1 MTIFLF
7 FLIISQSIFSYFLFT
22 KIKQLQ
28 KEKEVEP
35 NSSDIVLPKLKE
47 MPTIEN
53 IDTDSKLLQDIIESA
68 KLEGWIPNIK
78 EEGGGL
84 GRTWRIEIQNPSNTL
99 TIRTVLRIYDDK
111 WDKEEPIHVGYFN
124 VGGISYDCEYNTV
137 QRYLVIQYLWS
148 LIVEQNEK
156 EYQATWNSYL
166 QEKEK
171 VENCLTALKRDKQLK
186 KLFEQNLEDS
196 K

>member
-7 FLIISQSIFSYFLFT
+7 FLIISQSIFPYFLFT
-22 KIKQLQ
+22 EIRQLQ

-35 NSSDIVLPKLKE
+35 NSGDIVLPKLKE

-68 KLEGWIPNIK
+68 KMEGWIPNIQ
-78 EEGGGL
+78 EEGGGF
-84 GRTWRIEIQNPSNTL
+84 GRSWRIEIQNPSNTL
-99 TIRTVLRIYDDK
+99 TIRTVLRIYGDK
-111 WDKEEPIHVGYFN
+111 WEEPIHVGYFN
-124 VGGISYDCEYNTV
+124 VGGISFECKENPV
-137 QRYLVIQYLWS
+137 QRYLVIQYLWG

>member
-1 MTIFLF
+1 MNIFLF

-35 NSSDIVLPKLKE
+35 KPGDILLPKLKQ
-47 MPTIEN
+47 MPKIEN

-68 KLEGWIPNIK
+68 KLEGWIPNIQ
-78 EEGGGL
+78 EEGGGF

-99 TIRTVLRIYDDK
+99 SIRTVLRIYGDK
-111 WDKEEPIHVGYFN
+111 WDKEPIHVGYFN
-124 VGGISYDCEYNTV
+124 VGGISFECKENPV
-137 QRYLVIQYLWS
+137 QRYLVIQYLWG

>member
-1 MTIFLF
+1 MNIFLF
-7 FLIISQSIFSYFLFT
+7 FLIISQSFFSYFLFT

-68 KLEGWIPNIK
+68 KLEGWIPNIQ
-78 EEGGGL
+78 EEGGGF
-84 GRTWRIEIQNPSNTL
+84 GITWRIEIQNPSNTL
-99 TIRTVLRIYDDK
+99 TIRSVLRIDD
-111 WDKEEPIHVGYFN
+111 DLPIHVGYFN
-124 VGGISYDCEYNTV
+124 VGGISFECKENPV
-137 QRYLVIQYLWS
+137 QRYLVIQYLWG

>member
-1 MTIFLF
+1 
-7 FLIISQSIFSYFLFT
+7 
-22 KIKQLQ
+22 
-28 KEKEVEP
+28 V
-35 NSSDIVLPKLKE
+35 KE

-53 IDTDSKLLQDIIESA
+53 IDTDSKLLKDIIESA
-68 KLEGWIPNIK
+68 KMEGWIPNIQ
-78 EEGGGL
+78 EEGGGF

-99 TIRTVLRIYDDK
+99 TIRSVLRIYDDK
-111 WDKEEPIHVGYFN
+111 WDKEPIHVGYFN
-124 VGGISYDCEYNTV
+124 VGGISFECKENPV

-156 EYQATWNSYL
+156 EYQAIWNSYL

-186 KLFEQNLEDS
+186 KLFDQNLEDS

>member
-22 KIKQLQ
+22 EIRQLQ

-35 NSSDIVLPKLKE
+35 NSGDIVLPKLKE

-68 KLEGWIPNIK
+68 KMEGWIPNIQ
-78 EEGGGL
+78 EEGGGF
-84 GRTWRIEIQNPSNTL
+84 GRSWRIEIQNPSNTL
-99 TIRTVLRIYDDK
+99 TIRTVLRIYGDK
-111 WDKEEPIHVGYFN
+111 WEEPIHVGYFN
-124 VGGISYDCEYNTV
+124 VGGISFECKENPV
-137 QRYLVIQYLWS
+137 QRYLVIQYLWG

>member
-7 FLIISQSIFSYFLFT
+7 FLIISQSFFSYFLFS

-28 KEKEVEP
+28 KEKEVES
-35 NSSDIVLPKLKE
+35 NSDDIVLPKLKE

-68 KLEGWIPNIK
+68 KLEGWIPDIQ
-78 EEGGGL
+78 EEGGGF

-111 WDKEEPIHVGYFN
+111 WDKEPIHVGYFN
-124 VGGISYDCEYNTV
+124 VGGISFECKENPV

>member
-22 KIKQLQ
+22 QIRQLQ

-35 NSSDIVLPKLKE
+35 NSGDIVLPKLKE

-53 IDTDSKLLQDIIESA
+53 IDTDSKLLKDIIESA
-68 KLEGWIPNIK
+68 KMEGWIPNIQ
-78 EEGGGL
+78 EEGGGF
-84 GRTWRIEIQNPSNTL
+84 GRSWRIEIQNPSNTL
-99 TIRTVLRIYDDK
+99 SIRTVLRISDLSPYK
-111 WDKEEPIHVGYFN
+111 EPIHVGYFN
-124 VGGISYDCEYNTV
+124 VGGISFECKENPV
-137 QRYLVIQYLWS
+137 QRYLVIQYLWG

>member
-1 MTIFLF
+1 MNIFLF
-7 FLIISQSIFSYFLFT
+7 FLIISQSFFSYFLFT
-22 KIKQLQ
+22 KIRQLQ

-35 NSSDIVLPKLKE
+35 KPGDIVLSKLKE

-53 IDTDSKLLQDIIESA
+53 IDPDSKLLQDIIESA
-68 KLEGWIPNIK
+68 KLEGWIPDIQ
-78 EEGGGL
+78 EEGGF

-99 TIRTVLRIYDDK
+99 TIRTVLRIYDDER
-111 WDKEEPIHVGYFN
+111 DKEPIVGYFN
-124 VGGISYDCEYNTV
+124 VGDIGYDCKENPV

-148 LIVEQNEK
+148 LILEQNEK

-166 QEKEK
+166 QDKEK
-171 VENCLTALKRDKQLK
+171 VENCLTALKRDRQLK
-186 KLFEQNLEDS
+186 KLFDKDLADS